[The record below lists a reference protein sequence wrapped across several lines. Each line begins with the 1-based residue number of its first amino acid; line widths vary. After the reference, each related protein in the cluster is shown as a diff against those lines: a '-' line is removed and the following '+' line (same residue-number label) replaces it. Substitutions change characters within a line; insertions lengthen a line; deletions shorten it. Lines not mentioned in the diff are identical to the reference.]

1 MSMTP
6 VAQPHHLSRKAVI
19 YIRQSTGH
27 QVLTNIESQQL
38 QHAMREHARQLGW
51 PDERIEV
58 VETDLGRSAQ
68 STERR
73 DGYKALLADVALG
86 QVGIVLSYEST
97 RLSRNCTDWYPLLD
111 LCAYNHCLIADR
123 DGVYDAATPNGRLLL
138 GMQGI
143 VSEVELH
150 TLRGRLLA
158 GVQQKA
164 QRGDLALALPA
175 GLLRQDDGGVVQ
187 DPDRAVQHAITLVF
201 QTFLERRAA
210 SQVVRLLRDQ
220 GLRLPRRHRNCETVW
235 RSPTVAAVIAI
246 LRHPAYAGTFV
257 YGKTRTQV
265 PVGGGRSQQRRLPLS
280 AWKVIVH
287 DRYPAYVT
295 WETFARIQAMLD
307 DNYAAYA
314 HNQRR
319 GVPRQGAA
327 LLQGIVYCGRCG
339 HKMAVQYKGGNQYL
353 CNYLRSQAHAPVCQ
367 RLPADPVDQQVV
379 AAFFDALAPAELDL
393 YEQALAQRQQQQ
405 AALDQAQRYS
415 LQRLEYEADQARR
428 RYEQVDPAYRLVA
441 AELERRWEAAL
452 QALQE
457 AQEHYARLRQVP
469 EADMARPIPPALRE
483 AFSTLGHA
491 LPALWHQDTLTRAQ
505 RKALLRCLLE
515 KVVLDRRA
523 PDTITTRIV
532 WRGGAVSELAVPC
545 SVGTL
550 TDLSDFAQMEAH
562 ILRLEAQGHSD
573 AAIAAF
579 LTSHGFRSPQR
590 PRVLAST
597 VQTLR
602 LRHGR
607 RHRYRGPRPRRVAGF
622 LTVSQLATALE
633 VKAHWLYH
641 LISQGRIVGQR
652 DETTGLYLFPDR
664 PETLETLRQVR
675 DGSVSERKEGRQLL
689 VRLRSLEESKR

>member
-6 VAQPHHLSRKAVI
+6 VAQPHHLSRKAVL

-27 QVLTNIESQQL
+27 QVLTNTESQQL
-38 QHAMREHARQLGW
+38 QHTMRAHARQLGW
-51 PDERIEV
+51 PEERIEV

-111 LCAYNHCLIADR
+111 LCAYNQCLIADR
-123 DGVYDAATPNGRLLL
+123 DGVYDASTPNGRLLL
-138 GMQGI
+138 GMKGI

-150 TLRGRLLA
+150 TLRGRLSA

-175 GLLRQDDGGVVQ
+175 GLLRHEDGGVVT
-187 DPDRAVQHAITLVF
+187 DPDRAVQHAIPLVF
-201 QTFLERRAA
+201 DTFLARKAA
-210 SQVVRLLRDQ
+210 RQVVRLLRDQ

-235 RSPTVAAVIAI
+235 RTPTVAAVIAI
-246 LRHPAYAGTFV
+246 LRNPAYAGTFV

-265 PVGGGRSQQRRLPLS
+265 PPSGGRPQQRRLPL
-280 AWKVIVH
+280 AEWKVIVH

-295 WETFARIQAMLD
+295 WETLTRIQAMLD

-314 HNQRR
+314 HHQRR

-327 LLQGIVYCGRCG
+327 LLPGIVYCGSCG
-339 HKMAVQYKGGNQYL
+339 HKMVVQYKGGNQYL

-379 AAFFDALAPAELDL
+379 VAFFDALAPAELDL
-393 YEQALAQRQQQQ
+393 YEQALAQQRQQQ
-405 AALDQAQRYS
+405 AELDRAQRYS
-415 LQRLEYEADQARR
+415 LQRLEYEADGARR

-452 QALQE
+452 QAWQE
-457 AQEHYARLRQVP
+457 AQEHYARLRQAP
-469 EADMARPIPPALRE
+469 AEAMAIPPALRE
-483 AFSTLGHA
+483 ACSTLGPS
-491 LPALWHQDTLTRAQ
+491 LSTLWHQDTLSRAQ

-515 KVVLDRRA
+515 QVVLDRRT

-532 WRGGAVSELAVPC
+532 WRGGAVSELEVPC
-545 SVGTL
+545 TVGTL
-550 TDLSDFAQMEAH
+550 
-562 ILRLEAQGHSD
+562 
-573 AAIAAF
+573 
-579 LTSHGFRSPQR
+579 
-590 PRVLAST
+590 
-597 VQTLR
+597 
-602 LRHGR
+602 
-607 RHRYRGPRPRRVAGF
+607 
-622 LTVSQLATALE
+622 
-633 VKAHWLYH
+633 
-641 LISQGRIVGQR
+641 R
-652 DETTGLYLFPDR
+652 D
-664 PETLETLRQVR
+664 
-675 DGSVSERKEGRQLL
+675 
-689 VRLRSLEESKR
+689 

>member
-1 MSMTP
+1 MSTTP

-27 QVLTNIESQQL
+27 QVLTNTESQQL
-38 QHAMREHARQLGW
+38 QHAMRAHARHLGW

-68 STERR
+68 STAGR
-73 DGYKALLADVALG
+73 DGYKALLAEVALG

-111 LCAYNHCLIADR
+111 LCAYNQCLIADR

-138 GMQGI
+138 GMKGI

-150 TLRGRLLA
+150 TLRGRLIA

-175 GLLRQDDGGVVQ
+175 GLVRQDDGVVVKE
-187 DPDRAVQHAITLVF
+187 PDRAVQHAITLVF
-201 QTFLERRAA
+201 QTFLERRSA

-220 GLRLPRRHRNCETVW
+220 GLRLPRRHRNRETVW
-235 RSPTVAAVIAI
+235 RLPTVAAVIAI
-246 LRHPAYAGTFV
+246 VRNPAYAGTFA
-257 YGKTRTQV
+257 YGKTQTQV
-265 PVGGGRSQQRRLPLS
+265 PPGGGRPQQHRRPL
-280 AWKVIVH
+280 AEWKVIVH

-295 WETFARIQAMLD
+295 WETFARIAAILD
-307 DNYAAYA
+307 DNYAAYE
-314 HNQRR
+314 HNRRR
-319 GVPRQGAA
+319 GVPRHGAA

-339 HKMAVQYKGGNQYL
+339 HKMMVQYKGGNEYL
-353 CNYLRSQAHAPVCQ
+353 CNYLRGQTQAPVCQ

-379 AAFFDALAPAELDL
+379 AAFFEALAPAELDL
-393 YEQALAQRQQQQ
+393 YEHALAQRRQQQQ
-405 AALDQAQRYS
+405 EVDRAQQYA
-415 LQRLEYEADQARR
+415 LQRLEYAADRARH

-457 AQEHYARLRQVP
+457 AQAQYTRTRQAPEDDLR
-469 EADMARPIPPALRE
+469 RTLSPALRE
-483 AFSTLGHA
+483 PFSTVGQA
-491 LPALWHQDTLTRAQ
+491 LPTLWHQDTLSRAQ
-505 RKALLRCLLE
+505 RKALLRCLIE
-515 KVVLDRRA
+515 KVVVDRQV
-523 PDTITTRIV
+523 PDTIATRMV

-545 SVGTL
+545 TVGTL
-550 TDLSDFAQMEAH
+550 RDVTGFAQMEAQ

-573 AAIAAF
+573 EAIAER
-579 LTSHGFRSPQR
+579 LTAQGFRSPQR

-597 VQTLR
+597 VQTIR

-607 RHRYRGPRPRRVAGF
+607 LHRYRGPRSRRVPGF
-622 LTVSQLATALE
+622 LTVSQLATALG
-633 VKAHWLYH
+633 VKAHWMYH
-641 LISQGRIVGQR
+641 LISRGRIIVGR
-652 DETTGLYLFPDR
+652 DEARGLYLFPDR
-664 PETLETLRQVR
+664 PETLEALRQLR
-675 DGSVSERKEGRQLL
+675 DGQVTEFRG
-689 VRLRSLEESKR
+689 

>member
-27 QVLTNIESQQL
+27 QVLTNTESQQL
-38 QHAMREHARQLGW
+38 QHAMREHARHLGW
-51 PDERIEV
+51 PEERIEV

-68 STERR
+68 STAGR

-111 LCAYNHCLIADR
+111 LCAYNQCLIADR

-138 GMQGI
+138 GMKGI

-150 TLRGRLLA
+150 TLRGRLIA

-164 QRGDLALALPA
+164 QRGELALALPA
-175 GLLRQDDGGVVQ
+175 GLLRQEDGSVVK

-235 RSPTVAAVIAI
+235 RTPTVAAVIAI
-246 LRHPAYAGTFV
+246 IRNPAYAGTFV
-257 YGKTRTQV
+257 YGKTRMQAQ
-265 PVGGGRSQQRRLPLS
+265 PGSGRPQQRRLPL
-280 AWKVIVH
+280 AEWKVIVH

-295 WETFARIQAMLD
+295 WETFARMQAILD
-307 DNYAAYA
+307 ENYAAYA

-339 HKMAVQYKGGNQYL
+339 HKMTVQYKGGNQYL
-353 CNYLRSQAHAPVCQ
+353 CHYLRSQAHAPVCQ

-393 YEQALAQRQQQQ
+393 YAQALAQRRQQQ
-405 AALDQAQRYS
+405 AERDQAQRS
-415 LQRLEYEADQARR
+415 SVQRLEYEADQARR
-428 RYEQVDPAYRLVA
+428 RSEQVDPAYRLVA

-457 AQEHYARLRQVP
+457 AQEHYARLRPVP
-469 EADMARPIPPALRE
+469 EDAMAMTIPPALRE
-483 AFSTLGHA
+483 AFSTLGHS
-491 LPALWHQDTLTRAQ
+491 LPTLWHQDTVSRAQ
-505 RKALLRCLLE
+505 RKALLLCLGIH
-515 KVVLDRRA
+515 VTR
-523 PDTITTRIV
+523 DTSYYQLLSAT
-532 WRGGAVSELAVPC
+532 AV
-545 SVGTL
+545 
-550 TDLSDFAQMEAH
+550 
-562 ILRLEAQGHSD
+562 R
-573 AAIAAF
+573 
-579 LTSHGFRSPQR
+579 
-590 PRVLAST
+590 
-597 VQTLR
+597 R
-602 LRHGR
+602 LRGR
-607 RHRYRGPRPRRVAGF
+607 G
-622 LTVSQLATALE
+622 SSSIWDNTA
-633 VKAHWLYH
+633 
-641 LISQGRIVGQR
+641 
-652 DETTGLYLFPDR
+652 
-664 PETLETLRQVR
+664 
-675 DGSVSERKEGRQLL
+675 
-689 VRLRSLEESKR
+689 SKRLGNSRRKNRKAGVDPSEARQSKL

>member
-6 VAQPHHLSRKAVI
+6 VAQPHHLSRTAVI

-27 QVLTNIESQQL
+27 QVLTNTESQQL
-38 QHAMREHARQLGW
+38 QHAMREHARPLGW
-51 PDERIEV
+51 PEERIEV

-73 DGYKALLADVALG
+73 DGSKALLADVALG
-86 QVGIVLSYEST
+86 QVGIVLSYERT

-111 LCAYNHCLIADR
+111 LCASNQCLIADR
-123 DGVYDAATPNGRLLL
+123 DGVYDAATPKGRLLL
-138 GMQGI
+138 RMKGI

-150 TLRGRLLA
+150 TLRGRLIA

-175 GLLRQDDGGVVQ
+175 GLLRHADGGVVK

-201 QTFLERRAA
+201 HTFLERKAA

-220 GLRLPRRHRNCETVW
+220 GLRLPRRLRNCETVW
-235 RSPTVAAVIAI
+235 RTPTVAAVMAI
-246 LRHPAYAGTFV
+246 LRNPASAGTFV

-265 PVGGGRSQQRRLPLS
+265 PPGGGRPQQRRLPLLE
-280 AWKVIVH
+280 WKVIVH

-295 WETFARIQAMLD
+295 WETFVRIQAILD
-307 DNYAAYA
+307 DNYATYA

-327 LLQGIVYCGRCG
+327 LLQGIVYCGSCG
-339 HKMAVQYKGGNQYL
+339 PKMVVQYKGGNQYL

-379 AAFFDALAPAELDL
+379 MAFFDALAPAELDL
-393 YEQALAQRQQQQ
+393 YEQALAQRRQQQTER
-405 AALDQAQRYS
+405 DRAQRYS

-457 AQEHYARLRQVP
+457 AQEHYARLRPAP
-469 EADMARPIPPALRE
+469 EEAMAMTIPPALRE
-483 AFSTLGHA
+483 ALRTLGHS
-491 LPALWHQDTLTRAQ
+491 LPTLWQQDTLSRAQ
-505 RKALLRCLLE
+505 RKALLRCLLD
-515 KVVLDRRA
+515 KVVLERRT

-532 WRGGAVSELAVPC
+532 WRGDAVSALEVPC
-545 SVGTL
+545 TVGTL
-550 TDLSDFAQMEAH
+550 RDLTGFAQMEAQV
-562 ILRLEAQGHSD
+562 LRLEAQGHAD
-573 AAIAAF
+573 EDMAHR
-579 LTSHGFRSPQR
+579 LTSQGFRSPQR

-597 VQTLR
+597 VQTIR

-607 RHRYRGPRPRRVAGF
+607 LHRYRGPRPRRVPGSF
-622 LTVSQLATALE
+622 TVPQIATAVG
-633 VKAHWLYH
+633 VKPHWVYH
-641 LISQGRIVGQR
+641 LSSRGQIVVSR
-652 DETTGLYLFPDR
+652 DEASGLYLFPDGS
-664 PETLETLRQVR
+664 ETLEAFRQLR
-675 DGSVSERKEGRQLL
+675 DGHITE
-689 VRLRSLEESKR
+689 LRY

>member
-1 MSMTP
+1 MSTTP

-27 QVLTNIESQQL
+27 QVLTNTESQQL
-38 QHAMREHARQLGW
+38 QHAMREHARHLGW

-68 STERR
+68 SIAGR
-73 DGYKALLADVALG
+73 DGYKALLAEVALG

-111 LCAYNHCLIADR
+111 LCAYNQCLIADR

-138 GMQGI
+138 GMKGI

-150 TLRGRLLA
+150 TLRGRLIA

-175 GLLRQDDGGVVQ
+175 GLLRQDDGVVVK

-201 QTFLERRAA
+201 QTFLERRSAC
-210 SQVVRLLRDQ
+210 QVVRLLRDQ
-220 GLRLPRRHRNCETVW
+220 GLRLPRRHRNRETVW
-235 RSPTVAAVIAI
+235 RLPTVAAVIAI
-246 LRHPAYAGTFV
+246 VRNPAYAGTFA
-257 YGKTRTQV
+257 YGKTQTQV
-265 PVGGGRSQQRRLPLS
+265 PPGGGRPQQRRRPL
-280 AWKVIVH
+280 AEWKAIMH

-295 WETFARIQAMLD
+295 WETFARIAAILD
-307 DNYAAYA
+307 DNYAAYE
-314 HNQRR
+314 HNRRR
-319 GVPRQGAA
+319 GVPRHGAA

-339 HKMAVQYKGGNQYL
+339 HKMMVQYKGGNEYL
-353 CNYLRSQAHAPVCQ
+353 CNYLRGQTQAPVCQ

-379 AAFFDALAPAELDL
+379 AAFFEALAPAELDL
-393 YEQALAQRQQQQ
+393 YDHALAQRRQQQQ
-405 AALDQAQRYS
+405 EVDRAQQYA
-415 LQRLEYEADQARR
+415 LQRLEYEADRARH

-457 AQEHYARLRQVP
+457 AQAQYTRARQAPEDALR
-469 EADMARPIPPALRE
+469 RTLSPALR
-483 AFSTLGHA
+483 ATFSTVGQA
-491 LPALWHQDTLTRAQ
+491 LPTLWHQDTVSRAQ
-505 RKALLRCLLE
+505 RKALLRCLIE
-515 KVVLDRRA
+515 KVVVDRQV
-523 PDTITTRIV
+523 PDTIATRIV

-545 SVGTL
+545 TVGTL
-550 TDLSDFAQMEAH
+550 RDVTGFAQMEAQ

-573 AAIAAF
+573 AAIAER
-579 LTSHGFRSPQR
+579 LTSQGFRSPQR

-597 VQTLR
+597 VQTIR

-607 RHRYRGPRPRRVAGF
+607 LHRYRGPRPRRMPGF
-622 LTVSQLATALE
+622 LTVSQLASALG
-633 VKAHWLYH
+633 VKAHWMYH
-641 LISQGRIVGQR
+641 LIRRGRISIER
-652 DETTGLYLFPDR
+652 DEASGLYLFPDR
-664 PETLETLRQVR
+664 PETLEALRQLR
-675 DGSVSERKEGRQLL
+675 DSQVTE
-689 VRLRSLEESKR
+689 LRG